1 MQDEVNFVDDGV
13 EQRKVEEEQLQLH
26 REQWFAKLPS
36 NELTES
42 EDMLR
47 MAFVKYLEACPSS
60 QSTLTDACRCQPGP
74 LFAARQEI
82 RFRRVQCLPRFITIS
97 EWITKRGQGIQI
109 NEAQS
114 TIN

>member
-26 REQWFAKLPS
+26 REQWFAKLPA

-47 MAFVKYLEACPSS
+47 MAFMRAVH
-60 QSTLTDACRCQPGP
+60 
-74 LFAARQEI
+74 ARL
-82 RFRRVQCLPRFITIS
+82 LPRRFATFSSLCRVLHFGSFLTLACDNYRFAYSCRKIIRQ
-97 EWITKRGQGIQI
+97 WRK
-109 NEAQS
+109 
-114 TIN
+114 